1 MKKKNIIEF
10 YPIDEYVIKYSDAP
24 QPSVHS
30 NIPEWLKNKDKY
42 IYGNKFISNN
52 GETNLSVRSCIPFLE
67 SLTAGYTI
75 SLYCDIQVRMENGK
89 HVISWNGKSFP
100 APVGPRPD
108 NEINGPSFP
117 KVDGYDLARFSWR
130 PAWCVKTPQ
139 GYSSYFIH
147 PLNRVDLPFYTLGG
161 TMDTDKWGDAGN
173 HPFLIKEGWEGI
185 IEKGTPIIQIVPFKR
200 ENWNT
205 EIKLNKVD
213 EYREKLILRD
223 KTIKGWYK
231 KNAWSNKSYR

>member
-1 MKKKNIIEF
+1 M
-10 YPIDEYVIKYSDAP
+10 
-24 QPSVHS
+24 
-30 NIPEWLKNKDKY
+30 
-42 IYGNKFISNN
+42 SNN

-75 SLYCDIQVRMENGK
+75 SLYCDIQVRIENGK

-100 APVGPRPD
+100 APLGPRPE

-117 KVDGYDLARFSWR
+117 KVDGYDLAKFSWR
-130 PAWCVKTPQ
+130 PSWCVKTSL

-161 TMDTDKWGDAGN
+161 IMDTDRWGDAGN

-185 IEKGTPIIQIVPFKR
+185 IEKGTPIIQIIPFKR
-200 ENWNT
+200 ENWQSQEDYRVFQIGEANA
-205 EIKLNKVD
+205 IQSKSKL
-213 EYREKLILRD
+213 Y
-223 KTIKGWYK
+223 GWYK
-231 KNAWSNKSYR
+231 QNSWNKKTFD